1 MGGKINRQLLVA
13 GFVWLLA
20 FLNGAPSAICEG
32 RIGAIEELEEFA
44 ERGTPQART
53 GMSLAPILAYEPTF
67 GGVFGGAAFLERP
80 FDPRYRL
87 FTRGAFSSRGEYSV
101 LFSLKRW
108 YREDTFY
115 DLEVEVD
122 DFARPYY
129 GEGMDTVA
137 SDRIM
142 LEGTVPRV
150 LFYFHSRRVL
160 AAAFG
165 PFLDFRGVHPE
176 GVDGTEIPPPDF
188 DESSLALGYFLAYD
202 NRNSQ
207 LSPSDGRYST
217 AKVHLVP
224 DSFST
229 YGQSRTFLQAEM
241 DHRIFRPLGEGLVL
255 AARFYVGGSW
265 GTPSYQFR
273 YSVGGPYFLR
283 GFFTNRFR
291 GDKVYAAQ
299 GELRKH
305 LFWIGSAAVFAEI
318 GEATDDW
325 FRSPKAS
332 VGAGLRFTLPPDHV
346 AKARLDFAWAEDQ
359 RSVYFIFGEA
369 F

>member
-1 MGGKINRQLLVA
+1 MGGRIRKQLLVA
-13 GFVWLLA
+13 GVVWLQV
-20 FLNGAPSAICEG
+20 FLCGTRSATCED
-32 RIGAIEELEEFA
+32 RVGAIEELEEFA

-53 GMSLAPILAYEPTF
+53 GMSLVPILAFDPTF
-67 GGVFGGAAFLERP
+67 GAVFGGATFLERP

-87 FTRGAFSSRGEYSV
+87 FTRGAFSSRGEYSA
-101 LFSLKRW
+101 LFSLRRW

-129 GEGMDTVA
+129 GEGMGTAA

-142 LEGTVPRV
+142 LEGTVSRV
-150 LFYFHSRRVL
+150 LFYFHSQKVL
-160 AAAFG
+160 ATAFG
-165 PFLDFRGVHPE
+165 PFLDYRGVHPK
-176 GVDGTEIPPPDF
+176 GVEGTEIPPPDF
-188 DESSLALGYFLAYD
+188 DESSLALGYFLTYD
-202 NRNSQ
+202 NRDSW
-207 LSPSDGRYST
+207 LSPTDGQYST
-217 AKVHLVP
+217 VRVSLVP
-224 DSFST
+224 DSLST
-229 YGQSRTFLQAEM
+229 YGQNRTFLQAEM
-241 DHRIFRPLGEGLVL
+241 DNRIFRPLGGGLVF
-255 AARFYVGGSW
+255 AGRFFVEGSW

-273 YSVGGPYFLR
+273 YSAGGPYFLR

-291 GDKVYAAQ
+291 GDKFYVAQ
-299 GELRKH
+299 GEMRKH

-325 FRSPKAS
+325 FGSPKAS

-346 AKARLDFAWAEDQ
+346 AKARLDFAWAKDQ
-359 RSVYFIFGEA
+359 RSIYFIFGEA